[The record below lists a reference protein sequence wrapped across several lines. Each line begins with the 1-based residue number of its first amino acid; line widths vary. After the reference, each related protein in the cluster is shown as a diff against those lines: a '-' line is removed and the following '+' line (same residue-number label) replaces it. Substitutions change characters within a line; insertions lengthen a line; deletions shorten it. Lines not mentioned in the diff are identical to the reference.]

1 MVIDDEMPV
10 AACDGDVVE
19 QIPVGPDVPALESAV
34 PEETSGEA
42 VPLEVAAATSSPE
55 PPVQAPTKPEPP
67 MEADPTPQELMD
79 RALGFAGATAPW
91 QSTTTAAAAPVP
103 MPTTAV
109 SAPENK
115 AAVRF
120 KKWGLA
126 TVIVFAVSNA
136 LGLMGVIP
144 AGVAGILLSFV
155 MAIVVAV
162 FGVQAL
168 VHKVKNRR

>member
-1 MVIDDEMPV
+1 
-10 AACDGDVVE
+10 
-19 QIPVGPDVPALESAV
+19 
-34 PEETSGEA
+34 
-42 VPLEVAAATSSPE
+42 
-55 PPVQAPTKPEPP
+55 
-67 MEADPTPQELMD
+67 
-79 RALGFAGATAPW
+79 
-91 QSTTTAAAAPVP
+91 

-109 SAPENK
+109 SVPENK